1 MTTVFDTKRPNDFGK
16 SWKTSEESR
25 EGKSHFGEK
34 SRECNFKSGF
44 TKLNPKED
52 RWMKELNTKENQM
65 DGKLVKKEESVQSAP
80 KSRNKIEWEPLSQE
94 KLREIFGPRPERTWF
109 HFDDDSLSE
118 DSDDSD
124 DEETEEP
131 VLKRSRGAAN
141 CSKNSGM

>member
-1 MTTVFDTKRPNDFGK
+1 MAAVCEKKMPNDFGK
-16 SWKTSEESR
+16 SWKTSEESL
-25 EGKSHFGEK
+25 EGRSRFGEK
-34 SRECNFKSGF
+34 CGEYNFKSGF
-44 TKLNPKED
+44 TKLNPKEG
-52 RWMKELNTKENQM
+52 MKELNTKENQM

>member
-1 MTTVFDTKRPNDFGK
+1 MTTVFETKRPNYFGK

-25 EGKSHFGEK
+25 EGKSHFGEN
-34 SRECNFKSGF
+34 RDF

-131 VLKRSRGAAN
+131 VEKRPRGAAN
-141 CSKNSGM
+141 CSEN